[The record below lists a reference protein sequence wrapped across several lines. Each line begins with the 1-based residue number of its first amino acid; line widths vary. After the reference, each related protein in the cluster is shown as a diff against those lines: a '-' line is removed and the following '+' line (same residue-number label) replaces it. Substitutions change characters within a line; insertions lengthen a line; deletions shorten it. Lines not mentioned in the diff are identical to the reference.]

1 MINQIHQFI
10 PQKYEYLTKTSK
22 ISYKDSSLKTA
33 YLINIIHELILKH
46 YFVEDVELSVFNENN
61 FNLWSL
67 ILRKKYGMDYS
78 KYIDYLIE
86 DGFITLVSNYYAGK
100 KSKTY
105 KINPFDPD
113 SIKECSIYD
122 KILLKKYSKEFI
134 EESITSHN
142 LSPISPD
149 IRKKLV
155 DDIYKVKIDYKK
167 SIEYLKSLKETKQID
182 SNKFYKN
189 LNSIEGIK
197 NGHLFFKFDEYGRF
211 HTNFTILKREIRQK
225 FLMIGSSDIM
235 ELDIRNSQPLFL
247 GVLLQEEMDPS
258 DEEIRK
264 YIELTKN
271 GLFYDYFQDKFK
283 NLNRKEIKLI
293 IYKVLFG
300 KNGLKTTENKIFKGV
315 FPKIYEYI
323 LEYKK
328 EKEDY
333 RFLSHRL
340 QRMESD
346 FIFGKVIKE
355 IYEKYPK
362 INLFTVHDSINFP
375 IKYKKEIEE
384 IFNRNLREL
393 IS

>member
-189 LNSIEGIK
+189 LTE
-197 NGHLFFKFDEYGRF
+197 
-211 HTNFTILKREIRQK
+211 
-225 FLMIGSSDIM
+225 FL
-235 ELDIRNSQPLFL
+235 N
-247 GVLLQEEMDPS
+247 
-258 DEEIRK
+258 
-264 YIELTKN
+264 N
-271 GLFYDYFQDKFK
+271 
-283 NLNRKEIKLI
+283 
-293 IYKVLFG
+293 
-300 KNGLKTTENKIFKGV
+300 
-315 FPKIYEYI
+315 
-323 LEYKK
+323 
-328 EKEDY
+328 
-333 RFLSHRL
+333 
-340 QRMESD
+340 
-346 FIFGKVIKE
+346 
-355 IYEKYPK
+355 
-362 INLFTVHDSINFP
+362 
-375 IKYKKEIEE
+375 
-384 IFNRNLREL
+384 
-393 IS
+393 